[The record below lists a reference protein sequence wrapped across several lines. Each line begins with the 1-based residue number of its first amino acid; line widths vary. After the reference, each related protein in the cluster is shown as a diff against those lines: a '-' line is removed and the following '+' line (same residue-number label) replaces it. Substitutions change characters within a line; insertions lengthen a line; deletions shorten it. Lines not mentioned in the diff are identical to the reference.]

1 MAFKMKDSPAKRGA
15 IIGVGPNAGSPMQL
29 GVAGQL
35 LKRGA
40 KYLYK
45 KAFGSTTK
53 KVTSKTKTTKK
64 KSFQGSGLSSDGTGF
79 YTYKGKHNQPITTYT
94 DSKGRTLN
102 IWGEPG
108 SYVIN
113 PTAKQTS
120 LGLKH
125 QNEILKEANR
135 VAINNPSV
143 RKNHRPFVPK
153 SE

>member
-1 MAFKMKDSPAKRGA
+1 MKGSPAKRGV
-15 IIGVGPNAGSPMQL
+15 IIGVGPNADSPMQL
-29 GVAGQL
+29 GLGKAL
-35 LKRGA
+35 YKGA
-40 KYLYK
+40 KHLYK
-45 KAFGSTTK
+45 KFAGSTTK
-53 KVTSKTKTTKK
+53 KVVSKTKTTTSKG
-64 KSFQGSGLSSDGTGF
+64 FQGSGLSPDGTGF
-79 YTYKGKHNQPITTYT
+79 FTAKGKHNMPITTYT

-125 QNEILKEANR
+125 QKEILNEANR

-143 RKNHRPFVPK
+143 RKNHRPYVP
-153 SE
+153 STQR